1 MAKATTT
8 QSTSKKARA
17 AKAAPQAAKAAKD
30 FATDMSSEAFTT
42 MNEAVTSSISLMRE
56 IGERN
61 YGFMSRS
68 LEQGIETRDAMMDL
82 KDVREVVEL
91 QSTFAK
97 TMFSAYTQEVTAQAA
112 LVTDAFRDTVK
123 PLQKHMMASFE
134 KFQPAR

>member
-8 QSTSKKARA
+8 QATSKKARE
-17 AKAAPQAAKAAKD
+17 AKAAPQAAKAAAE
-30 FATDMSSEAFTT
+30 FANEVSSEALTT
-42 MNEAVTSSISLMRE
+42 MNEAMTSSISLMRE

-68 LEQGIETRDAMMDL
+68 FEHGMETREAMKGL

-91 QSTFAK
+91 QSIFAK

-112 LVTDAFRDTVK
+112 LVTGVFRDTVK
-123 PLQKHMMASFE
+123 PLQKHMTASFE

>member
-1 MAKATTT
+1 MAKATT
-8 QSTSKKARA
+8 QATSKTERA
-17 AKAAPQAAKAAKD
+17 AKAAPQAAKAAKE
-30 FATDMSSEAFTT
+30 FATEMSSEALTT
-42 MNEAVTSSISLMRE
+42 MNEAMTSSISLMRE

-68 LEQGIETRDAMMDL
+68 YEQGMETREAMKGL
-82 KDVREVVEL
+82 KDVREVVAL

-112 LVTDAFRDTVK
+112 LVTGAFRDTVK
-123 PLQKHMMASFE
+123 PLQKHMTASFE